1 MSEESKYC
9 SELIKKH
16 FNQQLVMP
24 KEDNEDFNIP
34 SKCWICDNDYID
46 NNYQLYVT
54 FY

>member
-1 MSEESKYC
+1 MSKESKYC

-34 SKCWICDNDYID
+34 SKCWTATMII
-46 NNYQLYVT
+46 LT
-54 FY
+54 MMLK